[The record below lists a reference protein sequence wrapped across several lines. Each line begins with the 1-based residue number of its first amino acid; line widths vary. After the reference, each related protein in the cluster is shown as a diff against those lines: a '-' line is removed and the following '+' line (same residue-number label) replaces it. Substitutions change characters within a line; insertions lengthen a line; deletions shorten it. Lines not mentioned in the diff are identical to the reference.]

1 MAVSDPNL
9 SILVEQ
15 LTQRLQAVEN
25 QVAIL
30 SQRAGVPYSS
40 GFSNAPP
47 TGGVWF
53 DPKTG
58 TVSFDPSPAAPPMG
72 APATDRR
79 DGGYPGRDRR
89 ARHEQQEDPGH
100 QAAPGADHCDLA
112 TAKKVVD
119 GL

>member
-1 MAVSDPNL
+1 MAFNDPNL

-15 LTQRLQAVEN
+15 LSQRLQAVEN

-30 SQRAGVPYSS
+30 SQQVGVPYSS
-40 GFSNAPP
+40 GFAAAPQ
-47 TGGVWF
+47 TGGVSF

-58 TVSFDPSPAAPPMG
+58 TVSFDPAPAAAPVGAAAGPGMAGVPPEVV
-72 APATDRR
+72 AL
-79 DGGYPGRDRR
+79 
-89 ARHEQQEDPGH
+89 ARSNKKI
-100 QAAPGADHCDLA
+100 QAIKLYRELTHCDLT